1 MWTLGKVAKLDNWPL
16 RTCVNWRN
24 GHLDTSRTCWAQ
36 GTCDHFEKWAPVQ
49 LCTKDMW
56 ALGTCG
62 HWAYGQLGAYG
73 QLEPCDDLGIQTMQA
88 KCTKYIVFDTNNTGY
103 LSITS
108 NYWFVSVNFTSNKAL
123 SRDKELHHLHIL

>member
-1 MWTLGKVAKLDNWPL
+1 
-16 RTCVNWRN
+16 
-24 GHLDTSRTCWAQ
+24 
-36 GTCDHFEKWAPVQ
+36 
-49 LCTKDMW
+49 MW

-73 QLEPCDDLGIQTMQA
+73 QLETCDDLGIQTMQA

-103 LSITS
+103 LLITS
-108 NYWFVSVNFTSNKAL
+108 NYWFVSVNFTSNKVL